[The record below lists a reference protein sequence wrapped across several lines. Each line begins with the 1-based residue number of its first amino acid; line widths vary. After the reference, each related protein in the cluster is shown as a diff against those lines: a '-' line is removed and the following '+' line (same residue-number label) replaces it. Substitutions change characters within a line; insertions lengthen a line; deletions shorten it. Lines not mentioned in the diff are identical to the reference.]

1 MGAPSKHRV
10 SVTLTGG
17 LRAALAAYAEQ
28 HGVSESAIGAQ
39 AIAHMLN
46 VDPVTGMPLGKAAKS

>member
-10 SVTLTGG
+10 TVTLTGG
-17 LRAALAAYAEQ
+17 LRAALAAYAEAA
-28 HGVSESAIGAQ
+28 GVSESAIGAE

-46 VDPVTGMPLGKAAKS
+46 VDMAGRPLGKRVKR